1 MTKATERI
9 VVFVTSAQK
18 QAIVSTADRLGISV
32 SELMRQAVQNFAASA
47 QQVKV
52 AALVDRMHQPKLVDP
67 VTAALELPRPA
78 QRAAKVAP
86 RPAAQATAEDALPQE
101 SRVERSEESGQ
112 R

>member
-18 QAIVSTADRLGISV
+18 QAIVSTADRLGVSV

-52 AALVDRMHQPKLVDP
+52 ASLVDRMHQPKSVDP
-67 VTAALELPRPA
+67 VTAALELPHHPP
-78 QRAAKVAP
+78 RAAKAP
-86 RPAAQATAEDALPQE
+86 PRVAAQPGAEPALPQE
-101 SRVERSEESGQ
+101 STVERSEESSQ